1 MCDQN
6 EVRMRRPQLPFEI
19 LVCAIRM
26 ALIVALVALRAS
38 GQIVHHQ
45 SGDPSTFPDL
55 SSHHSIIRSV
65 SGVAPSIISRS
76 PVIYP
81 DSLASS
87 PFMVLR
93 KTIRSK
99 DINNPKSVRI
109 SPCGKYAYVNNLEGM
124 NTAIID
130 VKTGGILRVIRHTGK
145 PVELAFTQ
153 GGRFVWISY
162 LRLLEE
168 GYPREVGDER
178 EYKFRSVVVV
188 YDTLV
193 QKLVARIPV
202 GIIPKGLAVSP
213 DEQYVFVA
221 NWRSHSVTVVDADSF
236 VVVREIRV
244 GAVPRGMV
252 FSPAGRYCYVANL
265 GEHSISI
272 IDVVNLS
279 VTKTISGV
287 GLKPRHL
294 VISSDGSTV
303 YLSNHGDGHV
313 RALDTKTNRIVAS
326 QEVGAEPR
334 TIVLSPDG
342 RFLYAVCY
350 ESNYLSVLDARSM
363 RVLGTVATDLHP
375 VGVDV
380 APDGKT
386 VWVSN
391 QTASTV
397 QVFEVVEKIQQ

>member
-6 EVRMRRPQLPFEI
+6 GVGISRPQLPFEV
-19 LVCAIRM
+19 LVCVIRI
-26 ALIVALVALRAS
+26 ASIVALVALRAT

-45 SGDPSTFPDL
+45 SGNPSTFAGPP
-55 SSHHSIIRSV
+55 SHHSIIHSV
-65 SGVAPSIISRS
+65 SGAPPLIISGN
-76 PVIYP
+76 PVICP

-87 PFMVLR
+87 PRMVLR
-93 KTIRSK
+93 KTIGSK
-99 DINNPKSVRI
+99 DISNPKSVRI

-130 VKTGGILRVIRHTGK
+130 AKTGGILRVIRHTGK

-168 GYPREVGDER
+168 GYPRELGDER
-178 EYKFRSVVVV
+178 EYTFRSVVVV
-188 YDTLV
+188 YDTLA
-193 QKLVARIPV
+193 QDLIARIPV
-202 GIIPKGLAVSP
+202 GIIPKALAVSP

-236 VVVREIRV
+236 GVVREIRV
-244 GAVPRGMV
+244 GVLPRGMV
-252 FSPAGRYCYVANL
+252 FSPEGRYCYVANL
-265 GEHSISI
+265 GDHSISI

-279 VTKTISGV
+279 VTKTITGV
-287 GLKPRHL
+287 GWKPRHL
-294 VISSDGSTV
+294 VISADGGTV

-342 RFLYAVCY
+342 RFLFVACY

-363 RVLGTVATDLHP
+363 HVLGTVTTDLHP

-397 QVFEVVEKIQQ
+397 QVFEVVEKFQQ